1 MDFESLYTNIPV
13 EHAIEMM
20 KGLVLEYKDIITNAD
35 FIIDLLE
42 VVLKNSLMEFDGEYF
57 QQIFGIIM
65 GTNVAPIL
73 ANLYLA
79 KLEKMLKE
87 KTKNDPKM
95 IWPTFFRR
103 YMMDSALQ
111 KVRKPILNIGF

>member
-1 MDFESLYTNIPV
+1 
-13 EHAIEMM
+13 
-20 KGLVLEYKDIITNAD
+20 
-35 FIIDLLE
+35 
-42 VVLKNSLMEFDGEYF
+42 
-57 QQIFGIIM
+57 M

-103 YMMDSALQ
+103 YIDDGFGITKGSKADIM
-111 KVRKPILNIGF
+111 ILVGLPTTLIGVN

>member
-1 MDFESLYTNIPV
+1 
-13 EHAIEMM
+13 MM
-20 KGLVLEYKDIITNAD
+20 KELVFEYKDIITNAD

-42 VVLKNSLMEFDGEYF
+42 IVLKNSLMEFDGEYF

-79 KLEKMLKE
+79 ELKKMLKE

-95 IWPTFFRR
+95 IWPTFLEDTL
-103 YMMDSALQ
+103 MMDSALQ
-111 KVRKPILNIGF
+111 KVRKPILNIGFWPLTLW